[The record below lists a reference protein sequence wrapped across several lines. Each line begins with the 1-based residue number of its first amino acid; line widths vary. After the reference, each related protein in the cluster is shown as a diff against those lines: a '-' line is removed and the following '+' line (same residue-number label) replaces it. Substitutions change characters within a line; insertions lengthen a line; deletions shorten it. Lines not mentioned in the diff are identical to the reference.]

1 MSKSKNLG
9 ILFPEILIPD
19 KKVNKK
25 KWPVIA
31 CDQYTSNMSY
41 WHKTSKIV
49 GGAPSTLH
57 IMIPEIYLHED
68 DINERIAHAK
78 ETMVTYVQE
87 GVFVSLPQGV
97 MLVERET
104 PFGTRVG
111 VMLAV
116 DLDRYNSDHRKKPLI
131 RATEQT
137 VAERLPSRMKVRDGA
152 VLESPHVMLML
163 NDPSDS
169 VLKELYRA
177 RGDFAKVYDTSLMQ
191 GGGHIKGW
199 FVDDPK
205 ALDELT
211 DSLEALLSQSDDNML
226 FAVGD
231 GNHTLASAKQVWEN
245 HKQEIPKSEWDTSP
259 LKYAL
264 VEVVNLYDKGI
275 SMHPIH
281 RVLFNVETPNFLRM
295 LVAQLNDM
303 GLDARMM
310 YTRGT
315 SAQNSSSDQNVFF
328 ESQKAK
334 GRIEI
339 GSPKHKLTTIP
350 LTQALD
356 KLLASMPK
364 AKIDYIHGDEEFDEL
379 TQSHGCLGFRMEPMT
394 KDQLFSLVSEYGVLP
409 RKAFSLGEAQ
419 EKRYYYECRLL
430 VDSQS
435 DEEEPEPEE
444 VVTEA
449 AEPEPADSKTGEAE
463 TAEPEAADLKTSE
476 PETSDPEETEQTP
489 EPKKFGIFRKRK
501 KNESL

>member
-1 MSKSKNLG
+1 MSKSKSLG
-9 ILFPEILIPD
+9 ILFPEILIPG

-41 WHKTSKIV
+41 WHKTSRIV
-49 GGAPSTLH
+49 SNAPSTLH
-57 IMIPEIYLHED
+57 ITIPEIYLHED
-68 DINERIAHAK
+68 DIDERIDHAK
-78 ETMVTYVQE
+78 ETMDTYVRE
-87 GVFVSLPQGV
+87 GVFVSLPSGV
-97 MLVERET
+97 ILVERET

-116 DLDRYNSDHRKKPLI
+116 DLDCYDSDHLKKPLI

-137 VAERLPSRMKVRDGA
+137 VKERLPSRMKMRDGA
-152 VLESPHVMLML
+152 ILESPHVMLML
-163 NDPSDS
+163 SDPDDT
-169 VLKELYRA
+169 VLGGLYRS
-177 RGDFAKVYDTSLMQ
+177 RGNFAKVYDTPLMQ

-199 FVDDPK
+199 FIDEPK
-205 ALDELT
+205 VLDTLT
-211 DSLEALLSQSDDNML
+211 DSLQTLLDKSDDDML

-245 HKQEIPKSEWDTSP
+245 HKQEIPQSQWEDSP

-295 LVAQLNDM
+295 LVAELNDM

-315 SAQNSSSDQNVFF
+315 SAQNTNNEQNLFF
-328 ESQKAK
+328 VSRQAK

-339 GSPKHKLTTIP
+339 GSPKHKIATIP

-356 KLLASMPK
+356 KLLETMPK
-364 AKIDYIHGDEEFDEL
+364 AKIDYIHGDEEFEDL
-379 TQSHGCLGFRMEPMT
+379 TMSHGCLGFQMEPMT
-394 KDQLFSLVSEYGVLP
+394 KELLFSLVSEYGVLP

-430 VDSQS
+430 VESEN
-435 DEEEPEPEE
+435 DEVEPEPEPQE
-444 VVTEA
+444 L
-449 AEPEPADSKTGEAE
+449 E
-463 TAEPEAADLKTSE
+463 TASE
-476 PETSDPEETEQTP
+476 TP
-489 EPKKFGIFRKRK
+489 EPQDETQASLPQDDTQFGEPQDETEASEPAPKTKKSGIFRKRK
-501 KNESL
+501 KNESM

>member
-9 ILFPEILIPD
+9 ILFPEILIPG

-41 WHKTSKIV
+41 WQNTSKIV
-49 GGAPSTLH
+49 GSAPSTLH
-57 IMIPEIYLHED
+57 ITIPEIYLQQD
-68 DINERIAHAK
+68 DINQRINHAK
-78 ETMVTYVQE
+78 ETMTTYVQDN
-87 GVFVSLPQGV
+87 VFVRLPQGV
-97 MLVERET
+97 VLVERET

-111 VMLAV
+111 VMLAI
-116 DLDRYNSDHRKKPLI
+116 DLDQYNSDHRKKPLI

-137 VAERLPSRMKVRDGA
+137 IKERLPSRMKAREGA

-163 NDPSDS
+163 NDPSDN
-169 VLKELYRA
+169 VLGSLYRS
-177 RGDFAKVYDTSLMQ
+177 RGNFAKVYDTPLMQ

-199 FVDDPK
+199 FIDDSDV
-205 ALDELT
+205 LDTLT
-211 DSLEALLSQSDDNML
+211 DSLEALLSKSKDEIL

-231 GNHTLASAKQVWEN
+231 GNHTLASAKAIWEN
-245 HKQEIPKSEWDTSP
+245 HKQEIPKSEWETSP

-281 RVLFNVETPNFLRM
+281 RVLFNVETPNFLRS
-295 LVAQLNDM
+295 LVSELNDM
-303 GLDARMM
+303 GLNARMM

-315 SAQNSSSDQNVFF
+315 SAQNTSNEQNLFF
-328 ESQKAK
+328 ESSQAK

-339 GSPKHKLTTIP
+339 GTPKQKLITIP
-350 LTQALD
+350 LTKALD
-356 KLLASMPK
+356 KLLEAMPK
-364 AKIDYIHGDEEFDEL
+364 VRIDYIHGDEEFDDL
-379 TQSHGCLGFRMEPMT
+379 TQSRGCLGFRIEPLT

-430 VDSQS
+430 VDTQTD
-435 DEEEPEPEE
+435 DEEPDPEPEE
-444 VVTEA
+444 PS
-449 AEPEPADSKTGEAE
+449 PEVS
-463 TAEPEAADLKTSE
+463 EPEASE
-476 PETSDPEETEQTP
+476 PETVEPVPEA
-489 EPKKFGIFRKRK
+489 KKTGIFRKRK
-501 KNESL
+501 KNESM